1 MRVLVTGGA
10 GFIGSHL
17 VDALLDRGAEV
28 SMADHLH
35 RSPKPWFGE
44 ALLRGAQLYVADLR
58 DLPALR
64 PAFAAARPEVVLH
77 LAAQVDV
84 RQSVA
89 DPAFDAQVNVAGT
102 VSVLEAAREVGAR
115 RVVMASTAAV
125 YGDPRELPTP
135 ETAAIAPLS
144 PYGTS
149 KAAAEW
155 YLAQYRR
162 LHGISTLALRMANV
176 YGPRQDPHGEAGV
189 VSIFSGL
196 AASGARATLFGD
208 GCQTRDYVFVDDVV
222 DAWLAAAASDVTG
235 ALNISTGIETSV
247 LELAEELDLA
257 YDFAPGRVGEIER
270 SCLDPSAAAAEL
282 DWRPAV
288 PLANG
293 LRRTLGAIS
302 SDVSRPAP
310 AAPGVP

>member
-28 SMADHLH
+28 ALTDHLH
-35 RSPKPWFGE
+35 RSPRPWFGE
-44 ALLRGAQLYVADLR
+44 ALLRGAQLYVADVR
-58 DLPALR
+58 DLTAIR
-64 PAFAAARPEVVLH
+64 PAFEAARPEVVLH

-84 RQSVA
+84 RLSIA

-102 VSVLEAAREVGAR
+102 VAVLEAAREVGAR
-115 RVVMASTAAV
+115 RVVLASSAAV
-125 YGDPRELPTP
+125 YGDPESIPTCEDAP
-135 ETAAIAPLS
+135 IAPLS

-162 LHGISTLALRMANV
+162 LHGMSTLALRMANV

-189 VSIFSGL
+189 VSIFCGI
-196 AASGARATLFGD
+196 AATGDRATVFGD
-208 GCQTRDYVFVDDVV
+208 GRQTRDYVFVDDVV
-222 DAWLAAAASDVTG
+222 EAWLVAAQSDVTG

-247 LELAEELDLA
+247 GDVVQALDLDC
-257 YDFAPGRVGEIER
+257 DFAPGRPGEIER
-270 SCLDPSAAAAEL
+270 SCLDPSAAAAQL
-282 DWRPAV
+282 YWRPAV
-288 PLANG
+288 PLAHG
-293 LRRTLGAIS
+293 LHRTLGAM
-302 SDVSRPAP
+302 PP
-310 AAPGVP
+310 AANHPVPVARGGP